1 MKTINKIALVLCF
14 TATALSVN
22 AKSSTVLTTE
32 DEKFS
37 YVVGLN
43 MATNFKNQ
51 GITLKS
57 TAVSQGITDA
67 LTGAKPLVDAKEQ
80 QQIIADVQHKINQ
93 KREEENK
100 MVSNE
105 NQTTQEKFMAENAS
119 KSGVKTT
126 KSGLQYK
133 IIKAGSGDTPKLTD
147 TVTVNYEGRL
157 LNGDIFDSSY
167 KRGQPISFAVNQ
179 VIPGWTEALQMM
191 KPGAEWELYIPA
203 KLAYGDKGVPGVIP
217 ANSMLIFK
225 VELISFK
232 K

>member
-1 MKTINKIALVLCF
+1 
-14 TATALSVN
+14 
-22 AKSSTVLTTE
+22 
-32 DEKFS
+32 
-37 YVVGLN
+37 
-43 MATNFKNQ
+43 
-51 GITLKS
+51 
-57 TAVSQGITDA
+57 
-67 LTGAKPLVDAKEQ
+67 
-80 QQIIADVQHKINQ
+80 
-93 KREEENK
+93 
-100 MVSNE
+100 
-105 NQTTQEKFMAENAS
+105 
-119 KSGVKTT
+119 
-126 KSGLQYK
+126 
-133 IIKAGSGDTPKLTD
+133 
-147 TVTVNYEGRL
+147 L